1 MKDAVKVMQKF
12 ENIKSFVQGVMS
24 EKRFAHTMGVA
35 EEARRLAEIWGVNPE
50 KAYLAG
56 LIHDVAKELPFSEA
70 KKMIEDSELLG
81 ENDSFP
87 DSVSFHGFMAVHI
100 AKTKLNIT
108 DEDVLNAARYHTTG
122 RVGMSLLEKIIY
134 VADFTEQGRP
144 YPEAKEVREISEN
157 NLDAAVLR
165 EADHVIKF
173 IIDSGRILCTT
184 TVEVRNSF
192 LNNSKRG

>member
-12 ENIKSFVQGVMS
+12 DDIKNFVKSVMS

-35 EEARRLAEIWGVNPE
+35 EEASRLAGIWDVNPE

-56 LIHDVAKELPFSEA
+56 LIHDVAKELPYSDA
-70 KKMIEDSELLG
+70 KRMIESSGLLDDG
-81 ENDSFP
+81 DAFP
-87 DSVSFHGFMAVHI
+87 DSVALHGFMAAHI

-122 RVGMSLLEKIIY
+122 RVGMSVLEKIIY

-144 YPEAKEVREISEN
+144 YPQAKEVREISERD
-157 NLDAAVLR
+157 LDAAVLR

-173 IIDSGRILCTT
+173 IIDSGRVLCTT
-184 TVEVRNSF
+184 TVEVRNS
-192 LNNSKRG
+192 SKRG

>member
-1 MKDAVKVMQKF
+1 MQKF
-12 ENIKSFVQGVMS
+12 EDIKSFVQSVMS
-24 EKRFAHTMGVA
+24 EMRFAHTMGVA
-35 EEARRLAEIWGVNPE
+35 EEAKRLAEIWNVNPE

-70 KKMIEDSELLG
+70 KRMIETSGLIG
-81 ENDSFP
+81 ENDIFP
-87 DSVSFHGFMAVHI
+87 DSVALHGFMAAHI

-122 RVGMSLLEKIIY
+122 RVGMSTLEKIIY
-134 VADFTEQGRP
+134 VADFTEQGRT
-144 YPEAKEVREISEN
+144 YPEAKEVREISEKD
-157 NLDAAVLR
+157 LDAAVLR

-173 IIDSGRILCTT
+173 IIDSGRVLCTT